1 MTNLILNNDSFW
13 ELKLYFRQKAVQQ
26 LDNSIVKIKSS
37 DAKQL
42 SFFNIFVTLDSGKY
56 LVDIVNAVY

>member
-1 MTNLILNNDSFW
+1 MNNDSFW
-13 ELKLYFRQKAVQQ
+13 VLKFYFRQKAVQQ
-26 LDNSIVKIKSS
+26 LNNSRVKIKSS

-42 SFFNIFVTLDSGKY
+42 SFFNIFVTLDSEKY